1 MNAAQGDEEAAGI
14 RFGVLGPL
22 EVTRDGVPIDLG
34 PRKQR
39 AVLAILLL
47 SANRVVPTTRLI
59 DDLWGNAPPET
70 ARSALQVY
78 IAGLRKALG
87 EGGAALT
94 TRAPGYLLAVDNG
107 ALDIDR
113 FVALRDEARASG
125 DVRRKAALLHEALG
139 LWRGVPLA
147 ELDGEPFA
155 VAARLHLEELRLG
168 ALEERIHADLELG
181 RHAALVPELDALTA
195 DHPYRERLR
204 GQQMLALYRSGRQAD
219 ALAAYRAAREASVE
233 DLGLEPGPELKAL
246 ERAMLDQDPQLDA
259 PAVVPEPAV
268 VGAPVR
274 PRRRIGLVGGV
285 AVLLVALVFAV
296 VLVLDREP
304 VSIVA
309 PPNSVAIID
318 VGSRRVVDTVQVGIR
333 PGPMTVDGTT
343 LWIGNRDDK
352 SVTRL
357 DTRTRTIVKNV
368 PVPATPEAVAFGA
381 GKVWVVHAKLGS
393 FSMIDPQF
401 DRAGGPVQVARRAVL
416 SSTGGVDVGE
426 GSVWAAFGD
435 ATLRQIDPRSAEER
449 GWRFVGP
456 GPSAVL
462 VAYGSVWVSS
472 VGDSSVL
479 RYHPQTWLE
488 APVSR
493 PLTVGRSPRALAA
506 GAGSIWVATGGDDT
520 VWRIDASTTSAS
532 TVPIRVGDEPVA
544 VAYGAGAVWAANAE
558 DGTVSRIDPKTEEVT
573 SIDVGGAP
581 SGIAV
586 VGDEVWVAIE
596 AS

>member
-1 MNAAQGDEEAAGI
+1 MNAARGDEEAARI
-14 RFGVLGPL
+14 HFGVLGPL
-22 EVTRDGVPIDLG
+22 EVTRDGAPIDLG

-47 SANRVVPTTRLI
+47 SANRVVPTARLI
-59 DDLWGNAPPET
+59 DDLWGDAPPET

-107 ALDIDR
+107 ALDVDR
-113 FVALRDEARASG
+113 FVALRDQARASG
-125 DVRRKAALLHEALG
+125 DVRRKAALLHEALE

-155 VAARLHLEELRLG
+155 AAARLHLEELRLG
-168 ALEERIHADLELG
+168 ALEERIDADLELG
-181 RHAALVPELDALTA
+181 RHAQLVPELDALAA

-246 ERAMLDQDPQLDA
+246 ERAMLDQDPRLDA
-259 PAVVPEPAV
+259 PTVEEAAAVAAPA
-268 VGAPVR
+268 R
-274 PRRRIGLVGGV
+274 RRRRIGLS
-285 AVLLVALVFAV
+285 AALAALLVGLVVTV

-304 VSIVA
+304 APIVA

-333 PGPMTVDGTT
+333 PGPMAVDGTT

-352 SVTRL
+352 TVARI
-357 DTRTRTIVKNV
+357 DTRTRAVGKYV
-368 PVPATPEAVAFGA
+368 SVPATPEAIAFGA
-381 GKVWVVHAKLGS
+381 GQVWVVHARLGS
-393 FSMIDPQF
+393 LSVIDPQF
-401 DRAGGPVQVARRAVL
+401 DRASGPVQVARQAVL

-435 ATLRQIDPRSAEER
+435 ATLRQIDPRSAEET
-449 GWRFVGP
+449 GWRYVGP

-479 RYHPQTWLE
+479 RYHPRTWLE

-493 PLTVGRSPRALAA
+493 PLTVGRGPRGLAA
-506 GAGSIWVATGGDDT
+506 GAGSIWVATEGDDT
-520 VWRIDASTTSAS
+520 VWRIAASTISTSS
-532 TVPIRVGDEPVA
+532 VPIRVGDGPVA
-544 VAYGAGAVWAANAE
+544 VAYGAGAVWTANNE
-558 DGTVSRIDPKTEEVT
+558 DGTVSRIDPESEAVT

-586 VGDEVWVAIE
+586 VGDEVWVAVE

>member
-125 DVRRKAALLHEALG
+125 DVRRKAALLHEALE

-168 ALEERIHADLELG
+168 ALEERIDADLELG
-181 RHAALVPELDALTA
+181 RHAQLVAELDALTA
-195 DHPYRERLR
+195 EHPYRERLR
-204 GQQMLALYRSGRQAD
+204 RQQMLALYRSGRQAD
-219 ALAAYRAAREASVE
+219 ALAAYRAARDASVE

-246 ERAMLDQDPQLDA
+246 ERAMLDQDPHLDA
-259 PAVVPEPAV
+259 PAVVAETAV

-274 PRRRIGLVGGV
+274 RRRRIGLAAGV
-285 AVLLVALVFAV
+285 AVVLVALVLAV
-296 VLVLDREP
+296 VSVLDRAP
-304 VSIVA
+304 ASIIA

-318 VGSRRVVDTVQVGIR
+318 AGSRRVVATVPVGIR
-333 PGPMTVDGTT
+333 PGPMAVDGTT

-357 DTRTRTIVKNV
+357 DTRTRTVVKNV
-368 PVPATPEAVAFGA
+368 PVPATPEAIAFGA
-381 GKVWVVHAKLGS
+381 GQVWVVHAKLGS
-393 FSMIDPQF
+393 LSMIDPQF
-401 DRAGGPVQVARRAVL
+401 DRASGPVQVARRAVL

-435 ATLRQIDPRSAEER
+435 ATLRQIDPRSAVER
-449 GWRFVGP
+449 GWRYVGP

-493 PLTVGRSPRALAA
+493 PLTVGRGPRALAA
-506 GAGSIWVATGGDDT
+506 GAGSIWVATEGDDT
-520 VWRIDASTTSAS
+520 VWRIAASTTSTSA
-532 TVPIRVGDEPVA
+532 VPIRVGDGPVA
-544 VAYGAGAVWAANAE
+544 VAYGADAVWAANNE
-558 DGTVSRIDPKTEEVT
+558 DGTVSRIDPETERVR

>member
-1 MNAAQGDEEAAGI
+1 MNAARGDEEAARI
-14 RFGVLGPL
+14 HFGVLGPL
-22 EVTRDGVPIDLG
+22 EVTRDGAPIDLG

-47 SANRVVPTTRLI
+47 SANRVVPTARLI
-59 DDLWGNAPPET
+59 DDLWGDAPPET

-107 ALDIDR
+107 ALDVDR
-113 FVALRDEARASG
+113 FVALRDQARASG
-125 DVRRKAALLHEALG
+125 DVRRKAALLHEALE

-155 VAARLHLEELRLG
+155 AAARLHLEELRLG
-168 ALEERIHADLELG
+168 ALEERIDADLELG
-181 RHAALVPELDALTA
+181 RHAQLVPELDALAA

-246 ERAMLDQDPQLDA
+246 ERAMLDQDPRLDA
-259 PAVVPEPAV
+259 PTVEEAAAVAAPA
-268 VGAPVR
+268 R
-274 PRRRIGLVGGV
+274 RRRRIGLS
-285 AVLLVALVFAV
+285 AALAALLVGLVVTV

-304 VSIVA
+304 APIVA

-333 PGPMTVDGTT
+333 PGPMAVDGTT

-352 SVTRL
+352 TVARI
-357 DTRTRTIVKNV
+357 DTRTRAVGKYV
-368 PVPATPEAVAFGA
+368 SVPATPEAIAFGA
-381 GKVWVVHAKLGS
+381 GQVWVVHARLGS
-393 FSMIDPQF
+393 LSVIDPQF
-401 DRAGGPVQVARRAVL
+401 DRASGPVQVARQAVL

-435 ATLRQIDPRSAEER
+435 ATLRQIDPRSAEET
-449 GWRFVGP
+449 GWRYVGP

-479 RYHPQTWLE
+479 RYHPRTWLE

-493 PLTVGRSPRALAA
+493 PLTVGRGPRGLAA
-506 GAGSIWVATGGDDT
+506 GAGSIWVATEGDDT
-520 VWRIDASTTSAS
+520 VWRIAASTTSTSA
-532 TVPIRVGDEPVA
+532 VPIRVGDGPVA
-544 VAYGAGAVWAANAE
+544 VAYGADAVWAANNE
-558 DGTVSRIDPKTEEVT
+558 DGTVSRIDPETERVT

>member
-1 MNAAQGDEEAAGI
+1 MNAARGDEEAARI
-14 RFGVLGPL
+14 HFGVLGPL
-22 EVTRDGVPIDLG
+22 EVTRDGAPIDLG

-47 SANRVVPTTRLI
+47 SANRVVPTARLI
-59 DDLWGNAPPET
+59 DDLWGDAPPET

-107 ALDIDR
+107 ALDVDR
-113 FVALRDEARASG
+113 FVALRDQARASG
-125 DVRRKAALLHEALG
+125 DVRRKAALLHEALE

-155 VAARLHLEELRLG
+155 AAARLHLEELRLG
-168 ALEERIHADLELG
+168 ALEERIDADLELG
-181 RHAALVPELDALTA
+181 RHAQLVPELDALAA

-246 ERAMLDQDPQLDA
+246 ERAMLDQDPRLDA
-259 PAVVPEPAV
+259 PTVEEAAAVAAPA
-268 VGAPVR
+268 R
-274 PRRRIGLVGGV
+274 RRRRIGLS
-285 AVLLVALVFAV
+285 AALAALLVGLVVTV

-304 VSIVA
+304 APIVA

-333 PGPMTVDGTT
+333 PGPMAVDGTT

-352 SVTRL
+352 TVARI
-357 DTRTRTIVKNV
+357 DTRTRAVGKYV
-368 PVPATPEAVAFGA
+368 SVPATPEAIAFGA
-381 GKVWVVHAKLGS
+381 GQVWVVHARLGS
-393 FSMIDPQF
+393 LSVIDPQF
-401 DRAGGPVQVARRAVL
+401 DRASGPVQVARQAVL

-435 ATLRQIDPRSAEER
+435 ATLRQIDPRSAEET
-449 GWRFVGP
+449 GWRYVGP

-479 RYHPQTWLE
+479 RYHPRTWLE

-493 PLTVGRSPRALAA
+493 PLTVGRGPRGLAA
-506 GAGSIWVATGGDDT
+506 GAGSIWVATEGDDT
-520 VWRIDASTTSAS
+520 VWRIAASTISTSS
-532 TVPIRVGDEPVA
+532 VPIRVGDGPIA
-544 VAYGAGAVWAANAE
+544 VAYGAGAVWTANNE
-558 DGTVSRIDPKTEEVT
+558 DGTVSRIDPESEAVT

-586 VGDEVWVAIE
+586 VGDEVWVAVE

>member
-1 MNAAQGDEEAAGI
+1 MNAARGDEEAARI
-14 RFGVLGPL
+14 HFGVLGPL
-22 EVTRDGVPIDLG
+22 EVTRDGAPIDLG

-47 SANRVVPTTRLI
+47 SANRVVPTARLI
-59 DDLWGNAPPET
+59 DDLWGDAPPET

-107 ALDIDR
+107 ALDVDR
-113 FVALRDEARASG
+113 FVALRDQARASG
-125 DVRRKAALLHEALG
+125 DVRRKAALLHEALE

-155 VAARLHLEELRLG
+155 AAARLHLEELRLG
-168 ALEERIHADLELG
+168 ALEERIDADLELG
-181 RHAALVPELDALTA
+181 RHAQLVPELDALAA

-246 ERAMLDQDPQLDA
+246 ERAMLDQDPRLDA
-259 PAVVPEPAV
+259 PTVEEAAAVAAPA
-268 VGAPVR
+268 R
-274 PRRRIGLVGGV
+274 RRRRIGLS
-285 AVLLVALVFAV
+285 AALAALLVGLVVTV

-304 VSIVA
+304 APIVA

-333 PGPMTVDGTT
+333 PGPMAVDGTT

-352 SVTRL
+352 TVARI
-357 DTRTRTIVKNV
+357 DTRTRAVGKYV
-368 PVPATPEAVAFGA
+368 SVPATPEAIAFGA
-381 GKVWVVHAKLGS
+381 GQVWVVHARLGS
-393 FSMIDPQF
+393 LSVIDPQF
-401 DRAGGPVQVARRAVL
+401 DRASGPVQVARQAVL

-435 ATLRQIDPRSAEER
+435 ATLRQIDPRSAEET
-449 GWRFVGP
+449 GWRYVGP

-479 RYHPQTWLE
+479 RYHPRTWLE

-493 PLTVGRSPRALAA
+493 PLTVGRGPRGLAA
-506 GAGSIWVATGGDDT
+506 GAGSIWVATEGDDT
-520 VWRIDASTTSAS
+520 VWRIAASTISTSS
-532 TVPIRVGDEPVA
+532 VPIRVGDGPVA
-544 VAYGAGAVWAANAE
+544 VAYGAGAVWTANNE
-558 DGTVSRIDPKTEEVT
+558 EGTVSRIDPESEAVT

-586 VGDEVWVAIE
+586 VGDEVWVAVE

>member
-1 MNAAQGDEEAAGI
+1 MNAARGDEEAARI
-14 RFGVLGPL
+14 HFGVLGPL
-22 EVTRDGVPIDLG
+22 EVTRDGAPIDLG

-47 SANRVVPTTRLI
+47 SANRVVPTARLI

-107 ALDIDR
+107 ALDVDR
-113 FVALRDEARASG
+113 FVALRDQARASG
-125 DVRRKAALLHEALG
+125 DVRRKAALLHEALE

-155 VAARLHLEELRLG
+155 AAARLHLEELRLG
-168 ALEERIHADLELG
+168 ALEERIDADLELG
-181 RHAALVPELDALTA
+181 RHAQLVPELDALAA

-246 ERAMLDQDPQLDA
+246 ERAMLDQDPRLDA
-259 PAVVPEPAV
+259 PTVEEAAAVAAPA
-268 VGAPVR
+268 R
-274 PRRRIGLVGGV
+274 RRRRIGLS
-285 AVLLVALVFAV
+285 AALAALLVGLVVTV

-304 VSIVA
+304 APIVA

-333 PGPMTVDGTT
+333 PGPMAVDGTT

-352 SVTRL
+352 TVARI
-357 DTRTRTIVKNV
+357 DTRTRAVGKYV
-368 PVPATPEAVAFGA
+368 SVPATPEAIAFGA
-381 GKVWVVHAKLGS
+381 GQVWVVHARLGS
-393 FSMIDPQF
+393 LSVIDPQF
-401 DRAGGPVQVARRAVL
+401 DRASGPVQVARQAVL

-435 ATLRQIDPRSAEER
+435 ATLRQIDPRSAEET
-449 GWRFVGP
+449 GWRYVGP

-479 RYHPQTWLE
+479 RYHPRTWLE

-493 PLTVGRSPRALAA
+493 PLTVGRGPRGLAA
-506 GAGSIWVATGGDDT
+506 GAGSIWVATEGDDT
-520 VWRIDASTTSAS
+520 VWRIAASTISTSS
-532 TVPIRVGDEPVA
+532 VPIRVGDGPIA
-544 VAYGAGAVWAANAE
+544 VAYGAGAVWTANNE
-558 DGTVSRIDPKTEEVT
+558 DGTVSRIDPESEAVT

-586 VGDEVWVAIE
+586 VGDEVWVAVE